1 METYMTLKRTYN
13 LKIDTARAEYHS
25 EDVKAEI
32 AGILHGKKNYVEDS
46 RTEQAFDTNCGLLD
60 EVAKCFKLLRW
71 NTKHTFYSPFDECP
85 GQCQLTPGHLLGV
98 KKNGFSSSEN

>member
-1 METYMTLKRTYN
+1 MTLKRTYN

-60 EVAKCFKLLRW
+60 EVAKYSKLL
-71 NTKHTFYSPFDECP
+71 DEEMTR
-85 GQCQLTPGHLLGV
+85 QRHV
-98 KKNGFSSSEN
+98 SSESEHSVEEKQLKYMHM